1 VPALDLDAQDA
12 LDAVDELEQ
21 DTLVPNARLT
31 GVGLVT
37 VRPDGSAMTAA
48 TVPT

>member
-1 VPALDLDAQDA
+1 MRSMSSSS
-12 LDAVDELEQ
+12 

-31 GVGLVT
+31 GVGWVT
-37 VRPDGSAMTAA
+37 GRRTASAMTAA

>member
-1 VPALDLDAQDA
+1 MCSMSSSR
-12 LDAVDELEQ
+12 

-37 VRPDGSAMTAA
+37 VRRTASAMTAA